1 MDYVRID
8 KYLIAVLIVF
18 MILVSGMTCYA
29 DTEVGKDTEDILSFR
44 TQVSVDGD
52 NIYRYSEIITVK
64 TPEDDYTFVRTLP
77 KQYRGR
83 VTNVSVKGY
92 DYYYDENCREIQ
104 IQALDKGRKSFSI
117 SYDVSGINNYGK
129 KKDNFD
135 IFFLNGSEL
144 KGDDRIEFASF
155 KINCSSIIKWERIA
169 MNINRASMTKEWNA
183 LMTPTDCNPKDFFE
197 YGRWKVSEE
206 ENRIRFISAKELRPG
221 TVIKV
226 HADFPKGF
234 WANATEIGWTKT
246 FSVVVLIFGILLFIG
261 MRILFG
267 REKEVVVNQ
276 MMLPP
281 RDMNPLQTGYLVDGY
296 VDDRDI
302 TAQLLH
308 MGERGYFR
316 IIETSRCEFEF
327 EFLRYPDNE
336 DQATKILFNA
346 IFPETAKKGDIVT
359 LEAAG
364 KRLRKAV
371 PQARRKTA
379 RVFRGGRAAFTT
391 ASKLGNRVIRLAFF
405 LITASLPLMNYS
417 YSKQTYM
424 NVEDGLIVSC
434 IFALGLTFL
443 LSRVSIAYMNIHRKQ
458 VNGNK
463 LYFKLWSAAYALFSI
478 LYIYL
483 FRFKVDGRSGDN
495 EIVVLSAL
503 FLILAPLM
511 LFGFR
516 SMGQNAT
523 YLLGGV
529 QGFIEFIRDTEGEEV
544 ERIAEKDSGYFFRV
558 LPYAYS
564 FGISR
569 RLASNYQ
576 DIDVPTPEW
585 YIPYGCDRDYEFDVV
600 VLNAML
606 SNFEEAVNRTVYSG
620 SAAAFTTRR

>member
-1 MDYVRID
+1 MDYVRIN
-8 KYLIAVLIVF
+8 KYLRMVLIVF
-18 MILVSGMTCYA
+18 MIIISGMTCYA
-29 DTEVGKDTEDILSFR
+29 DTEDGRDTEDILSLR

-52 NIYRYSEIITVK
+52 NVYRYQEVITVK

-77 KQYRGR
+77 KRYRDR
-83 VTNVSVKGY
+83 ITNVSVKGY
-92 DYYYDENCREIQ
+92 DYYYDENSGEVQ

-129 KKDNFD
+129 KKDVFD
-135 IFFLNGSEL
+135 IYFLNGSES
-144 KGDDRIEFASF
+144 GRDDSIEFASF
-155 KINCSSIIKWERIA
+155 KINCSSIVKWERIA

-206 ENRIRFISAKELRPG
+206 ENRISFISAKDLGAG

-246 FSVVVLIFGILLFIG
+246 FSVVVLIIGILLFVG

-267 REKEVVVNQ
+267 REKEVVVNR
-276 MMLPP
+276 MKLPP

-296 VDDRDI
+296 VDDMDI

-316 IIETSRCEFEF
+316 IIETSRCDYEFEY
-327 EFLRYPDNE
+327 LRYPDNE
-336 DQATKILFNA
+336 DQATKLLFNA
-346 IFPETAKKGDIVT
+346 IFPETAKAGDIVT
-359 LEAAG
+359 LESAA
-364 KRLRKAV
+364 KRLRRVV
-371 PQARRKTA
+371 PQVRRKTA

-391 ASKLGNRVIRLAFF
+391 ASKLGNKVIRLAFF

-417 YSKQTYM
+417 YSKKTYL
-424 NVEDGLIVSC
+424 NVEDGIIVSC

-458 VNGNK
+458 VNGNR

-503 FLILAPLM
+503 FLLLAPLM

-516 SMGQNAT
+516 SMGQKAT

-529 QGFIEFIRDTEGEEV
+529 QGFIEFIRDTDGEEV
-544 ERIAEKDSGYFFRV
+544 ERIAGEDRGYFFRV

-569 RLASNYQ
+569 KLASNYQ
-576 DIDVPTPEW
+576 DIDVPSPDW
-585 YIPYGCDRDYEFDVV
+585 YVPYGCDSDYVFDVV

-606 SNFEEAVNRTVYSG
+606 SNFEEAVNREVYSRPLI
-620 SAAAFTTRR
+620 AFETRR